1 MRLFHHA
8 FLLVPLLAAIALAEP
23 PPRHA
28 TTFGLDSSGSA
39 ASPRKSET
47 LLQARA
53 THRVSVQ
60 VSDLHWAALEDDV
73 VEVKRLISAGADLN
87 ARETLWGG
95 ERPLHY
101 AAVSGGSG
109 SVRALIAAG
118 ASLEARDDSG
128 DTALYEALRP
138 VDDNF
143 RALKVLLAAG
153 ADPNAVKDGGSTPLH
168 EAIEIEHAGGWNAV
182 YLLRLF
188 GADPNAAQSGGSV
201 SGVTPLHLA
210 VLRPWDRFWGGALMW
225 ASIDPHQRAANVN
238 AKDSR
243 GKTPLQWV
251 VSIVGG
257 AKDRAVLNWLLNN
270 GAEVNAVDNY
280 GSTPLDWAEYAGL
293 EELAGVLRG
302 AGGVNRRRPPD
313 PTP

>member
-1 MRLFHHA
+1 MCLIRYA
-8 FLLVPLLAAIALAEP
+8 LLAVSLLAAAALAEP
-23 PPRHA
+23 PPRS
-28 TTFGLDSSGSA
+28 LDVYGTA
-39 ASPRKSET
+39 AADRKSET
-47 LLQARA
+47 LLPARA
-53 THRVSVQ
+53 AHRVSVQ

-73 VEVKRLISAGADLN
+73 VEVKRLIAAGADLN

-101 AAVSGGSG
+101 GAAGGGSG

-118 ASLEARDDSG
+118 ASLEARDDGG

-138 VDDNF
+138 DDDNF
-143 RALKVLLAAG
+143 RALAVLLVAG

-168 EAIEIEHAGGWNAV
+168 EAIQIEHAGGWNAV

-188 GADPNAAQSGGSV
+188 GADPNAALSYGSV

-210 VLRPWDRFWGGALMW
+210 VLRPWDRFWGGALVW
-225 ASIDPHQRAANVN
+225 ASIDPHQRVANVN

-243 GKTPLQWV
+243 GLTPLHYLT
-251 VSIVGG
+251 SRSSS
-257 AKDRAVLNWLLNN
+257 AYDRGVYEWLVDN
-270 GAEVNAVDNY
+270 GAEINAVDNY
-280 GSTPLDWAEYAGL
+280 GSTPLDWAEFGGID
-293 EELAGVLRG
+293 ELVSLLRA